1 MVKISAKIN
10 GVETLVDASKLE
22 KLENGLFANNYNE
35 DYTIDIDSENTEQ
48 AQNELQTKLAEAQS
62 YLTSTDWYFARLAD
76 TGEKVPEEV
85 KVKRAEARTFIQE
98 NK

>member
-1 MVKISAKIN
+1 MKTFYKI
-10 GVETLVDASKLE
+10 
-22 KLENGLFANNYNE
+22 ENG
-35 DYTIDIDSENTEQ
+35 Q
-48 AQNELQTKLAEAQS
+48 AQVGSGEFIPPEFIEYIIGKEPEELLEILQAEQDQSELQTKLAEAQA

-76 TGEKVPEEV
+76 TGEEVPEEV

>member
-1 MVKISAKIN
+1 MVQIEIKIN
-10 GVETLVDASKLE
+10 GVNTLVDASKLE
-22 KLENGLFANNYNE
+22 KLESGLFADNYNE
-35 DYTIDIDSENTEQ
+35 DYTIDIEAENTEQ
-48 AQNELQTKLAEAQS
+48 AQSELKTKLAEAQA

-76 TGEKVPEEV
+76 TGEEVPEEV

>member
-1 MVKISAKIN
+1 MTAFYKIEQGKAQVGSGTFVPPEFIEYIVGQEQK
-10 GVETLVDASKLE
+10 ELLE
-22 KLENGLFANNYNE
+22 ILQ
-35 DYTIDIDSENTEQ
+35 TEQ
-48 AQNELQTKLAEAQS
+48 AQSELKTKLAEAQA

-76 TGEKVPEEV
+76 TGEEVPEEV

>member
-1 MVKISAKIN
+1 MTVFYKIEQGKAQVGSGELIPPEFTEYVVGQEPK
-10 GVETLVDASKLE
+10 ELLE
-22 KLENGLFANNYNE
+22 ILQ
-35 DYTIDIDSENTEQ
+35 IEQ
-48 AQNELQTKLAEAQS
+48 AQIKLQTKLSEAQS

-76 TGEKVPEEV
+76 TGEEVPEEV